1 MTTNPN
7 ELQRAIELSD
17 IERQA
22 REDHELQEALNR
34 SRGDIP
40 QTEFDPQIEE
50 AMRRSLADAPEEDD
64 EATLQAVIEASRR
77 QYLEDMKR
85 RHKQHLPSSTGGP
98 AQGTSPS
105 TSNSWSNGGPAQATQ
120 SSSAK
125 AINSEIDRA
134 YNDSIAMD
142 RKKEEERIAAEQARA
157 EAEARVQARKLED
170 QRFIAEF
177 TPQYL
182 NDGDVTIRF
191 EHNGRIVQELK
202 VKVST
207 PIDLLIKYV
216 SSKYYLDNVRLLFI
230 NTELLPGT
238 NLSEYAQRGN
248 RLKIIIEGD
257 SAVGGFKVR
266 NSRTNNINIRKN
278 SKRQNSNRQNSKRQ
292 NSKRQN
298 SKRQN
303 SKRQNSKRQNS
314 KRQNSKRQNSKR
326 QNNNR

>member
-34 SRGDIP
+34 SRGDIPQTEFDPQIEEAMRRSLADIP

-216 SSKYYLDNVRLLFI
+216 SSKYYLDNVR
-230 NTELLPGT
+230 
-238 NLSEYAQRGN
+238 
-248 RLKIIIEGD
+248 
-257 SAVGGFKVR
+257 
-266 NSRTNNINIRKN
+266 
-278 SKRQNSNRQNSKRQ
+278 
-292 NSKRQN
+292 
-298 SKRQN
+298 
-303 SKRQNSKRQNS
+303 
-314 KRQNSKRQNSKR
+314 
-326 QNNNR
+326 